1 MESMAGEFAAKWHV
15 NEDTTMYAAD
25 HCRSGDL
32 PHISKIKE
40 DADYGS
46 YKERRIL

>member
-1 MESMAGEFAAKWHV
+1 MESMAREFVAKWYV
-15 NEDTTMYAAD
+15 NEDTMMYAAD
-25 HCRSGDL
+25 QCRGRDL
-32 PHISKIKE
+32 PKISQIKE